1 MHYKTERINVASL
14 LPGILMIIE
23 SRLFC
28 IDIFYRYLAK
38 GENYALPTF
47 LCLYLGSRNFTILIQ
62 LDYEKQ
68 KNNEFKSENNN
79 KIIMQISY
87 ITRKIWIPLGEQIFP
102 HITRCFPITI
112 TLNRTHSWYI
122 LVLQVGSPPKSSKTK

>member
-23 SRLFC
+23 SRFFC

-68 KNNEFKSENNN
+68 KTMSLNQRTITKLSC
-79 KIIMQISY
+79 KYHISHGRSGY
-87 ITRKIWIPLGEQIFP
+87 LWESRY
-102 HITRCFPITI
+102 FPI
-112 TLNRTHSWYI
+112 LPDVS
-122 LVLQVGSPPKSSKTK
+122 L